1 MFTSWWGTR
10 TPAVSVCRGRVAVQ
24 RHVRGHRRQALR
36 RQLEA
41 GAAPVRQLRHD
52 FFDHLLRSSQLD
64 ATPHAPCSL
73 LDLLI
78 YLIHVFRVL
87 ESLNSK
93 IHPGVVITLEPLPG
107 LRAGQSQMP
116 SAQHKMILT
125 KPQQKG
131 HWPIPD
137 EFWPNTLEHQ
147 IPARNV
153 RGGFDFIL

>member
-1 MFTSWWGTR
+1 MCEVTGGKLF
-10 TPAVSVCRGRVAVQ
+10 VANSK
-24 RHVRGHRRQALR
+24 QALH
-36 RQLEA
+36 Q
-41 GAAPVRQLRHD
+41 
-52 FFDHLLRSSQLD
+52 
-64 ATPHAPCSL
+64 
-73 LDLLI
+73 
-78 YLIHVFRVL
+78 VL

-153 RGGFDFIL
+153 RWTPCFGASHVLLGSRSPPHTHAV

>member
-1 MFTSWWGTR
+1 
-10 TPAVSVCRGRVAVQ
+10 
-24 RHVRGHRRQALR
+24 
-36 RQLEA
+36 
-41 GAAPVRQLRHD
+41 
-52 FFDHLLRSSQLD
+52 
-64 ATPHAPCSL
+64 
-73 LDLLI
+73 LI

-153 RGGFDFIL
+153 RGGFDFILWTISHTFYRLHATPHARCATCAS